1 MKSMISR
8 STALVAVL
16 FFFTASGLTAAP
28 DKEQV
33 VGGLLH
39 KDIEIT
45 SIIEAFSKQTG
56 KVIVPNQN
64 ILQALKNQKATIILP
79 NDLRNMEQNAELWDQ
94 IFQNI
99 LSIYGYTMIKK
110 GDIYRLVPNGDIKKM
125 PVPIVDAEGYPLS
138 AKSERI
144 VTQVI
149 KLKFVQNIAIAGVSQ
164 YIALNGGVYMPL
176 QDKEKK
182 TIIVTASE
190 SDLKYFMSLIQI
202 FDVPDDTVFT
212 FQVYVLKRAIPSLI
226 KTQVESYLT
235 TMAAR
240 DGGAAKAPTE
250 RPFIALDD
258 GTNRLLV
265 SATPDDHKS
274 IAKLIEFFDADIVQ
288 THAFKPIEIY
298 RLKNSNAESVAKK
311 LDQVLKSK
319 QGITPSKDPNKKED
333 IPTIVPFEQLN
344 ALIISVE
351 EPDTFRYI
359 KEVIDMLDVKRNQ
372 VYIAST
378 IVEVNKSKGFNFGL
392 TFGAGSAPNSKGSF
406 GVVGG
411 ADLGGAGTFAFPA
424 KPGERGTVT
433 PNVPKDSMT
442 LAFPY
447 GGYDFIPL
455 VLRAAETDSDISV
468 LANPSIICDDNEHA
482 VIEITEE
489 RQFNTTTFTG
499 SSQTNSSFGGFNNAG
514 IVLDIKPT
522 ISSDSFLKLELTQNV
537 DRFLSDP
544 GADQV
549 RNKRKATTVVTI
561 PNKTSVVIGGL
572 TENNLNKSHT
582 GIPFLSKIPLL
593 GELFK
598 SRNNSEAQKTLYFFI
613 TPEIIINF
621 DELAKISDRL
631 HDRMAKNSS
640 PETRADPIFQD
651 ARNDKTGIFSA
662 EQKKVMELLMNVFT
676 RRSLSKWLKPE
687 QAKPL
692 SLAIIEHRV
701 EAPGLLPEY
710 SRVYFDETKLDS
722 VFQDTLLSA
731 NAQLEKLAPE
741 QRLAV
746 QTAFNQYLIT
756 ELQFVS
762 DDIPRHDMPADGK
775 PHDNIIF
782 KSDDQ

>member
-1 MKSMISR
+1 M
-8 STALVAVL
+8 AVL
-16 FFFTASGLTAAP
+16 FFFTAAGILVAAP
-28 DKEQV
+28 DKEVV

-45 SIIEAFSKQTG
+45 TVIEAFSKQTG

-64 ILQALKNQKATIILP
+64 VLQALKGQKATIILP
-79 NDLRNMEQNAELWDQ
+79 NDLRSMEQNAELWDQ

-99 LSIYGYTMIKK
+99 LSIYGYTIIKK

-149 KLKFVQNIAIAGVSQ
+149 KLKYVQNIAIAGVSQ

-190 SDLKYFMSLIQI
+190 SDLKYFMSLIKI
-202 FDVPDDTVFT
+202 FDVPDETIFT
-212 FQVYVLKRAIPSLI
+212 FQIYSLKRAVPSLI

-250 RPFIALDD
+250 RPFIAIDD

-265 SATPDDHKS
+265 SATPEDHKS
-274 IAKLIEFFDADIVQ
+274 IAKLVEFFDADIVQ

-319 QGITPSKDPNKKED
+319 QGITPSTDPNKKED

-351 EPDTFRYI
+351 QPDTFRYI

-392 TFGAGSAPNSKGSF
+392 TFGAGSAPNGKNDF
-406 GVVGG
+406 GVVAGG
-411 ADLGGAGTFAFPA
+411 DFGGAGTVTYDATGKA
-424 KPGERGTVT
+424 LSHGATVA
-433 PNVPKDSMT
+433 PKGGDGLS

-447 GGYDFIPL
+447 GGFDFIPV
-455 VLRAAETDSDISV
+455 VLKAAETDSDISV

-489 RQFNTTTFTG
+489 RQFNTTTFSGTAT
-499 SSQTNSSFGGFNNAG
+499 TNTSFGGFNNAG

-572 TENNLNKSHT
+572 TESNLNKSSSA
-582 GIPFLSKIPLL
+582 IPGLSKIPLL

-598 SRNNSEAQKTLYFFI
+598 SRSNSDAQKTLYFFI
-613 TPEIIINF
+613 TPEIIVNF
-621 DELAKISDRL
+621 DELSKISDRL
-631 HDRMAKNSS
+631 HDRMGKNSS
-640 PETRADPIFQD
+640 KETRDNPMFQD
-651 ARNDKTGIFSA
+651 ARNDKSGRFSPEA
-662 EQKKVMELLMNVFT
+662 QKIMELLQSVFT

-710 SRVYFDETKLDS
+710 TREYFDEAKIDNA
-722 VFQDTLLSA
+722 FQETLMSA
-731 NAQLEKLAPE
+731 NAQLDKLPPDEKLA
-741 QRLAV
+741 V
-746 QTAFNQYLIT
+746 QMAFNQYLIT
-756 ELQFVS
+756 ELQFVE
-762 DDIPRHDMPADGK
+762 DDKPRRDHSRGGVP
-775 PHDNIIF
+775 PNDNVMF
-782 KSDDQ
+782 KSEQ